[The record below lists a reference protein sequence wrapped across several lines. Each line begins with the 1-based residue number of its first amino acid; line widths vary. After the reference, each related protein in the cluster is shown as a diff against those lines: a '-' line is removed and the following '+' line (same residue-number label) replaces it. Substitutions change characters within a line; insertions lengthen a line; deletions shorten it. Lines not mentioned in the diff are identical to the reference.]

1 MFIESRPVLS
11 QRQNLMLSV
20 VNRSENREA
29 VAALPKLVAYC
40 QENNWAGYDPYD
52 ALNSRLLEKL
62 PFLDRRLPRLAL
74 TQALKRSPVNLRPLM
89 LIPKTQNPK
98 AIGLCLAAFVK
109 LSALGTKS
117 WDRLIPYM
125 IDRLVDLRSP
135 AIPYWCWGYSFPWQ
149 ARLMKD
155 PVAKGAPNLVCT
167 TFVADAL
174 LDAYA
179 QTRDA
184 RCLEMAS
191 SAGEYILNE
200 LYWTKEKSD
209 VAGFAYPL
217 PSVRNNTYN
226 ANFLAAALLCR
237 VSKYTGDDKFLNPAL
252 KAARFSA
259 AQQNEDG
266 SWYYGEAPS
275 QKWIDNFHTGYN
287 LCALQAIG
295 KHAATTEFEAHV
307 QRGFE
312 FYRNHFFRKD
322 GAVKYYHDRS
332 YPIDTH
338 CVAQSIITLLA
349 FKDLD
354 PSNADLANSVFRW
367 TMKHMW
373 DERGCFYYRV
383 LSMFTVRASYMRWSQ
398 AWMLLAIAAL
408 ICDGAGGSCLKEAAG
423 VLEFDQVRL
432 QPEDQRE
439 TIRIAR

>member
-1 MFIESRPVLS
+1 MSSREGNPKL
-11 QRQNLMLSV
+11 NLAS
-20 VNRSENREA
+20 RSTTPEA
-29 VAALPKLVAYC
+29 DEALRKLVAYC

-52 ALNSRLLEKL
+52 ALNSRILEKL
-62 PFLDRRLPRLAL
+62 PFLNRRLPRLAL
-74 TQALKRSPVNLRPLM
+74 TQALKRSPINVRPLM
-89 LIPKTQNPK
+89 LVPATQNPK
-98 AIGLCLAAFVK
+98 AIGLFLAAFVK
-109 LSALGTKS
+109 LSATGEKS
-117 WDRLIPYM
+117 WDSLIPYM
-125 IDRLVDLRSP
+125 IDRLVNLRSP
-135 AIPYWCWGYSFPWQ
+135 GVPYWCWGYSFPWQ
-149 ARLMKD
+149 ARLMTD

-191 SAGEYILNE
+191 GAADYILNE

-217 PSVRNNTYN
+217 PSVRSNTYN

-237 VSKYTGDDKFLNPAL
+237 VSHYTGDDKFLNPAL

-259 AQQNEDG
+259 AQQNDDG

-295 KHAATTEFEAHV
+295 KYAATTEFEGRV
-307 QRGFE
+307 RRGFE
-312 FYRNHFFRKD
+312 FYRKHFFLDD
-322 GAVKYYHDRS
+322 GAVKYYHDHT

-338 CVAQSIITLLA
+338 CVAQSILTLLA

-354 PSNADLANSVFRW
+354 PGSAELANSVLRW

-373 DERGCFYYRV
+373 DERGFFYYRV
-383 LSMFTVRASYMRWSQ
+383 LRLFTVRATYMRWSQ

-408 ICDGAGGSCLKEAAG
+408 ICDGAGSCLKGAAG
-423 VLEFDQVRL
+423 VEFDRARL
-432 QPEDQRE
+432 QPENE
-439 TIRIAR
+439 CEPVRISR

>member
-1 MFIESRPVLS
+1 MPKLISSHEE
-11 QRQNLMLSV
+11 NLALSV
-20 VNRSENREA
+20 ANGSI
-29 VAALPKLVAYC
+29 AAQAEETLRKLVAYC

-52 ALNSRLLEKL
+52 ALNSRILKKL

-89 LIPKTQNPK
+89 LVPPAQNPK
-98 AIGLCLAAFVK
+98 AIGLFLAAFVK
-109 LSALGTKS
+109 LSAFGTKS
-117 WDRLIPYM
+117 WDSLIPYM

-135 AIPYWCWGYSFPWQ
+135 NLSYWCWGYSFPWQ
-149 ARLMKD
+149 ARLMTD

-174 LDAYA
+174 LDAYVH
-179 QTRDA
+179 TREA
-184 RCLEMAS
+184 RCLEMA
-191 SAGEYILNE
+191 AGAADYILNE
-200 LYWTKEKSD
+200 LYWTKENSP

-217 PSVRNNTYN
+217 PSVRSNTYN

-237 VSKYTGDDKFLNPAL
+237 VSHYTGDDKFLNPAL

-287 LCALQAIG
+287 LCALRGIARYAGI
-295 KHAATTEFEAHV
+295 TEFEACV

-312 FYRNHFFRKD
+312 FYRHHFFCAD
-322 GAVKYYHDRS
+322 GAAKYYHDRT

-338 CVAQSIITLLA
+338 CVAQSILTLLA

-354 PSNADLANSVFRW
+354 AGNVELVNSIFRW
-367 TMKHMW
+367 TIKNMW
-373 DERGCFYYRV
+373 DVRGFFYYRV
-383 LSMFTVRASYMRWSQ
+383 LRLFTVRASYMRWSQ
-398 AWMLLAIAAL
+398 AWMLLAIATL
-408 ICDGAGGSCLKEAAG
+408 VCDGAGSSCTKQASAVELGG
-423 VLEFDQVRL
+423 VPLPTGNQCEPV
-432 QPEDQRE
+432 
-439 TIRIAR
+439 RIAP